1 MKATGNFEACR
12 NVDPM
17 AVLSDATRAHI
28 DHWLAKFP
36 ADRKRSAVLQGLH
49 AAQE

>member
-17 AVLSDATRAHI
+17 VVLSDATRAHI
-28 DHWLAKFP
+28 
-36 ADRKRSAVLQGLH
+36 
-49 AAQE
+49 

>member
-17 AVLSDATRAHI
+17 VVLSDATRAHI
-28 DHWLAKFP
+28 EH
-36 ADRKRSAVLQGLH
+36 
-49 AAQE
+49 

>member
-28 DHWLAKFP
+28 
-36 ADRKRSAVLQGLH
+36 
-49 AAQE
+49 